1 MKSIVE
7 EASSIIKAVEKAWVR
22 AGKPISFQTK
32 ILEEPQKNFFGLTVR
47 SAKIGLFFDEKVE
60 KIGKVSA
67 KSEVRQEKSP
77 RYKEKKYYKKERDDS
92 QRSNEIVVRQ
102 DKKVRKNRWTP
113 EMIKSSRDW
122 MGQMLKNMG
131 TGNVNFSVDAKGYY
145 LNVVFQRPVLED
157 KSREQLL
164 FKSLSHLMMQM
175 LRTKFKKGF
184 IGYKVVLRQRS

>member
-122 MGQMLKNMG
+122 MGQTLKNMG